1 MLSAAQDLS
10 AFAMPLLESD
20 LQDGIGTM
28 DLDSSDGRPRSSS
41 GSSGLK
47 LFGGKGRQR
56 NKSGDE
62 SGKNGSSPTTSSKV
76 KSFFDTFRPRSKSD
90 VSGLKKPGKKA
101 RDGMGSLATE
111 RSLDESS
118 SATSATAASTPG
130 GAAFGAQY
138 VPGFKMPV
146 DPISPMGQILEG
158 QMMLGVPG
166 GDGSG
171 SGGGG
176 GGGGGSAADRT
187 RHKSGGVVGYDNFM
201 SKFRTRSNSDSR
213 TKGMPS
219 PRRPLVSQV
228 RRLGLLLLLF
238 LVVVVVVCVCVLSWC
253 VFRNS
258 CVMLLLLV
266 VVVVVVVVVCCFVL
280 VCVCVCVC
288 VCVQEFLCYVG

>member
-1 MLSAAQDLS
+1 
-10 AFAMPLLESD
+10 MPLLESD

-118 SATSATAASTPG
+118 SSSATAASTPG
-130 GAAFGAQY
+130 GAFGSQY

-166 GDGSG
+166 GDGN
-171 SGGGG
+171 GGGN
-176 GGGGGSAADRT
+176 AADRT

-219 PRRPLVSQV
+219 PRKPLVSQV
-228 RRLGLLLLLF
+228 RRLLLLLLWWWWWWWWW
-238 LVVVVVVCVCVLSWC
+238 CVLSWC
-253 VFRNS
+253 V
-258 CVMLLLLV
+258 CVCSGIPV
-266 VVVVVVVVVCCFVL
+266 VGGGVVCVYSGIPVL
-280 VCVCVCVC
+280 RCCCWWW
-288 VCVQEFLCYVG
+288 